1 MSTQESVL
9 HLPWYRSLNRDQWK
23 VLIASNLGWTF
34 DGFEI
39 FALFLTVGFALRQ
52 LLDAAQYAAIPQ
64 YAGYILACTVF
75 GWATGGV
82 IGGIIA
88 DYIGRKRTMML
99 AILAYSLTTGL
110 SAFAW
115 DWESFAV
122 LRFLVG
128 VAIGSEWATGAS
140 IVSELW
146 PDHSRGKGGGLLQ
159 CGAGIGGLLASGV
172 WLLIG
177 GTGPSAWRWMYLIGV
192 LPAFVVLWIR
202 RNIPESPRWERA
214 DERRRAARDLK
225 RSGAALDSENVAL
238 TRFTVVD
245 LFADRTVRRPLIGS
259 LLMMFSVTFA
269 FWGVSTFIPTYVG
282 SIAAKAGLSA
292 PYYAG
297 LAGFIT
303 SGCGIVGFIVLGFLA
318 DTIGRKP
325 TAMLF
330 YFNVPGADSAGL
342 SVGPES
348 GHRRCAVPGRRLRV
362 LHLGH
367 LGLGA
372 GLAAR
377 AVSDSHA
384 RDRGR
389 LRLQRAALHLM
400 HRPLDRRHA
409 DRRPRRLWHGGDDHR
424 ALLRARRRGGAVP
437 AGDPRPAL
445 AGSAEPRDFGR
456 KRYRVSRRLS
466 RAIAAAMRVT
476 PAASTECGQRSCGR

>member
-1 MSTQESVL
+1 MSTQDSVL
-9 HLPWYRSLNRDQWK
+9 HLPWYRSLNRAQWR

-39 FALFLTVGFALRQ
+39 FALFVTVGFALRQ

-99 AILAYSLTTGL
+99 AILAYSVTTGL

-122 LRFLVG
+122 LRLLVG

-146 PDHSRGKGGGLLQ
+146 PDHARGKGGGLLQ

-177 GTGPSAWRWMYLIGV
+177 STGPNAWRWMYLIGV

-202 RNIPESPRWERA
+202 RNIPESTRWEEA
-214 DERRRAARDLK
+214 NERRREARAQK
-225 RSGAALDSENVAL
+225 ESGAVLQGVEAAL

-245 LFADRTVRRPLIGS
+245 LFTDRSVRRPLILGFV
-259 LLMMFSVTFA
+259 MMLSVTFA
-269 FWGVSTFIPTYVG
+269 YWGVGTFIPTFVG
-282 SIAAKAGLSA
+282 NVASKAGLSA
-292 PYYAG
+292 PYFSG

-303 SGCGIVGFIVLGFLA
+303 SACGIVGFVSLGFLA
-318 DTIGRKP
+318 DAIGRKP
-325 TAMLF
+325 TAILYYSMCLVLTPVVYLWGQSQDILVVLSLVGVF
-330 YFNVPGADSAGL
+330 GFFTLGIWAWAPVWLPELYPTRMRATAVAFVFNAPRFISC
-342 SVGPES
+342 VGPLIA
-348 GHRRCAVPGRRLRV
+348 GTLIVA
-362 LHLGH
+362 LGGYGWAATYVGLFFL
-367 LGLGA
+367 LGV
-372 GLAAR
+372 LAAPFLPETKGKPLP
-377 AVSDSHA
+377 HA
-384 RDRGR
+384 
-389 LRLQRAALHLM
+389 
-400 HRPLDRRHA
+400 
-409 DRRPRRLWHGGDDHR
+409 LW
-424 ALLRARRRGGAVP
+424 
-437 AGDPRPAL
+437 AGDREPA
-445 AGSAEPRDFGR
+445 AGSTA
-456 KRYRVSRRLS
+456 S
-466 RAIAAAMRVT
+466 AAD
-476 PAASTECGQRSCGR
+476 